1 MAGWSAGSV
10 HELLRSRCSAAF
22 SNYFSARSAARR
34 LRRTYCD
41 LATRRRPRGVRA
53 LRFCSCRLSASTVLK
68 LFQPAAGCCTL
79 ETVLAMAQPVR
90 VHNGTSSR
98 CAAALGL
105 RSGPVLQVC
114 RALRRLPPAVHRSH
128 FSDCA
133 SCARMSGSCSASRS
147 TTRPIIGDHRHTRR
161 RSGRACS
168 AWRAHAACRG
178 TAAAMRHGWSRA
190 HDVEPRPGSC
200 GDHPHTPVACMGAR
214 LRVRCLAKFP
224 SLRCRSAVLSARPVF
239 VVFQDS
245 NAVGCRNL
253 SVVSS
258 R

>member
-1 MAGWSAGSV
+1 MRWC
-10 HELLRSRCSAAF
+10 RSRRPT
-22 SNYFSARSAARR
+22 RSRWRAH
-34 LRRTYCD
+34 
-41 LATRRRPRGVRA
+41 RPSRC
-53 LRFCSCRLSASTVLK
+53 CSCRLSASTVLK
-68 LFQPAAGCCTL
+68 LFQPAAGCCAL

-105 RSGPVLQVC
+105 HSGPVLQVC

-133 SCARMSGSCSASRS
+133 SCARMPGSCSASRS
-147 TTRPIIGDHRHTRR
+147 TTRPTIGDHRHTRR

-178 TAAAMRHGWSRA
+178 TDATAAAMRHGWSRA

-224 SLRCRSAVLSARPVF
+224 SLRCPSAVLSARPVC

-245 NAVGCRNL
+245 NAVGRRNL

>member
-1 MAGWSAGSV
+1 LAGWSAGSV

-147 TTRPIIGDHRHTRR
+147 TTRPSIGDHRHTRR
-161 RSGRACS
+161 RSAALGVLMQPVGAQRRLCATDGHVRMTSSRAP
-168 AWRAHAACRG
+168 
-178 TAAAMRHGWSRA
+178 AAAGIT
-190 HDVEPRPGSC
+190 
-200 GDHPHTPVACMGAR
+200 HTHQWHAWV
-214 LRVRCLAKFP
+214 RV
-224 SLRCRSAVLSARPVF
+224 
-239 VVFQDS
+239 
-245 NAVGCRNL
+245 
-253 SVVSS
+253 
-258 R
+258 

>member
-1 MAGWSAGSV
+1 M

-22 SNYFSARSAARR
+22 SNYFSARSATRR
-34 LRRTYCD
+34 LPRTDYD
-41 LATRRRPRGVRA
+41 IETRRRPGAVRA
-53 LRFCSCRLSASTVLK
+53 LKCCSCRMSASTVLK

-178 TAAAMRHGWSRA
+178 IAAAMRHGWSRA

-200 GDHPHTPVACMGAR
+200 GDHPHTPVACMGAC
-214 LRVRCLAKFP
+214 LRMRCLATFP
-224 SLRCRSAVLSARPVF
+224 ILQCPGTVLSAQPVC
-239 VVFQDS
+239 VVFWDS
-245 NAVGCRNL
+245 DAVGRRKL